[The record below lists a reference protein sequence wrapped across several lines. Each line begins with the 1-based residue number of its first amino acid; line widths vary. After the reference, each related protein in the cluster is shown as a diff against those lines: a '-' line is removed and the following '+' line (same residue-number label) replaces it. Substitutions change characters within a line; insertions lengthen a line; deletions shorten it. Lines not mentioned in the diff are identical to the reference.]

1 MATTNNYGV
10 RQALNS
16 KGVNNSRIGYSNGY
30 VTVDGKNFLKAG
42 SVNNGS
48 AMTTQQGFNNAW
60 SSLKPTSAPVKVPN
74 QPKSS
79 PSPMVQA
86 ATSVQSSPQATYTP
100 IQRQTEQT
108 LQRMNDMINNQ
119 PAFQYKAPDPWS
131 YNPQDDP
138 SYTSSLA
145 EAKRN
150 IETEQA
156 DTNARLRANG
166 QGKSSYSELVS
177 NQVADNTMSS
187 LANTLVPQL
196 MQQSYSRYSDAANR
210 DMQLQQLNYGVQ
222 RDKMGDLTNLYGLQN
237 QEYFQNPITEGQLTG
252 NYLPA
257 EGRQAIDQL
266 LSLKQQA
273 ETKGVT
279 AEQRA
284 SLTKQADGIRA
295 QLSALGI
302 DPSKYGAN
310 VNYNSARTASPGI
323 RTLQGQQMDLQNR
336 QANQQAAN
344 TVSELSGKLVTPQSD
359 WQGLYR
365 QASNPNAPQTF
376 QSQQF
381 AYQKARDAITDQQWR
396 LKFDQDVQQFG
407 MSYALQSLQEQNNTA
422 YRQATLAIQSDDNAR
437 QWADL
442 DYKQANQGSAAG
454 GLTANQV
461 LQSMQ
466 GLYSVPVYG
475 KNADGDSVKE
485 GTKITTDASK
495 RQEMFQNVVDAGLS
509 DAETR
514 QILSSL
520 GMQKA
525 EIDKYKKLY
534 SGN

>member
-48 AMTTQQGFNNAW
+48 AMTTQKGFNNAW
-60 SSLKPTSAPVKVPN
+60 NSVKPTSAPVKVPN
-74 QPKSS
+74 QPKAS

-86 ATSVQSSPQATYTP
+86 ATSFQSSPQATYTP
-100 IQRQTEQT
+100 VQRQTEQT
-108 LQRMNDMINNQ
+108 LQRMNDMITNQ
-119 PAFQYKAPDPWS
+119 PAFQYKGPEKEWS

-196 MQQSYSRYSDAANR
+196 MQQSYSRYQDAANR
-210 DMQLQQLNYGVQ
+210 DLQLQQLNYGVQ

-266 LSLKQQA
+266 LALKQQA
-273 ETKGVT
+273 EVKGVT
-279 AEQRA
+279 ADQRA

-310 VNYNSARTASPGI
+310 VSYNNARQTNPGI

-344 TVSELSGKLVTPQSD
+344 AVSELSGRLVNPQND

-365 QASNPNAPQTF
+365 QAANPNAPLTMQAQQQQFNNRLSTRQQDF
-376 QSQQF
+376 NESQQGWENDF
-381 AYQKARDAITDQQWR
+381 STAQFGNTIDQQ
-396 LKFDQDVQQFG
+396 
-407 MSYALQSLQEQNNTA
+407 ALQ
-422 YRQATLAIQSDDNAR
+422 NA
-437 QWADL
+437 WASSERL
-442 DYKQANQGSAAG
+442 GYVTS
-454 GLTANQV
+454 
-461 LQSMQ
+461 
-466 GLYSVPVYG
+466 
-475 KNADGDSVKE
+475 E
-485 GTKITTDASK
+485 
-495 RQEMFQNVVDAGLS
+495 
-509 DAETR
+509 
-514 QILSSL
+514 LSSL
-520 GMQKA
+520 TGIPQGIRTLDARKFEYGVDQDRTAASQGMTA
-525 EIDKYKKLY
+525 EKYAKDYLDNQVIQSKDADGNQFISNKSDIERAILAAPISEYEQYKLY
-534 SGN
+534 QRYGIKWDGTAPKQQP